1 MSAVRAWHRR
11 PLTWVLVV
19 LLVLGGGLLG
29 ARRAWGGCWPL
40 HPHDA
45 RAYRQYDCANL
56 GGPRNLPT
64 LLRYYGVTL
73 PPDATGVR
81 YYSDDNSESGP
92 DVLFL
97 RFTVPTA
104 TAAAYLAA
112 LHATAAPTGPDTAL
126 HDTAVLRRRDHVD
139 WAFPPGLPHQ
149 VHTFGP
155 APAGTVVSTP
165 TGDTTVLHLT
175 ALKP

>member
-11 PLTWVLVV
+11 PLTWVLIA
-19 LLVLGGGLLG
+19 LLVLGGGLVG

-64 LLRYYGVTL
+64 LLRYYDVTL
-73 PPDATGVR
+73 PGGATEVR
-81 YYSDDNSESGP
+81 YYSDDNSAAGP

-97 RFTVPTA
+97 RFAAPPATA
-104 TAAAYLAA
+104 TAYLAA
-112 LHATAAPTGPDTAL
+112 LRATAVTTDPDTAL
-126 HDTAVLRRRDHVD
+126 HDTDVLRRRDHVD
-139 WAFPPGLPHQ
+139 WDFPPGLAHQ
-149 VHTFGP
+149 VLTFGP
-155 APAGTVVSTP
+155 SPAGTAVTTP
-165 TGDTTVLHLT
+165 DGDATTVRLT
-175 ALKP
+175 VLKP